1 MNYTQQQIQEWK
13 TKAKKWDDLGDSIAS
28 FYGDEEAEFDEDG
41 PSLVDIGDLV
51 DIGEIAAMAYGF
63 L

>member
-13 TKAKKWDDLGDSIAS
+13 TRAKKLDDLGDSIAS
-28 FYGDEEAEFDEDG
+28 FYGDEEAGFEEAEFDEDG
-41 PSLVDIGDLV
+41 PSLV

>member
-1 MNYTQQQIQEWK
+1 MKIYINYTQQQIQEWK

-28 FYGDEEAEFDEDG
+28 FYGDEEVEFDEDG
-41 PSLVDIGDLV
+41 PSLV